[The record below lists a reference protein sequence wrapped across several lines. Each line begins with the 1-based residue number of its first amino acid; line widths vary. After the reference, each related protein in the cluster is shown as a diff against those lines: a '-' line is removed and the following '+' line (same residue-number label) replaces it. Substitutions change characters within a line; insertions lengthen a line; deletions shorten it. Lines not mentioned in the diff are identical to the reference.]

1 MEVLRAL
8 TRISL
13 RILPT
18 YNRGSFFDYICY
30 TRKTNIVNMFTVY
43 SKRDCAYCQ
52 SVLKLLTIK
61 KFEYEV
67 KVLGRDFTREQFVE
81 QFGVTTFPQVYYN
94 EELLGGAKD
103 TAVYIRE
110 NLS

>member
-1 MEVLRAL
+1 
-8 TRISL
+8 
-13 RILPT
+13 
-18 YNRGSFFDYICY
+18 
-30 TRKTNIVNMFTVY
+30 MFTVY

-52 SVLKLLTIK
+52 SIIKLLTLK
-61 KFEYEV
+61 EFAYET
-67 KVLGRDFTREQFVE
+67 KVLGRDFTREQFIE
-81 QFGVTTFPQVYYN
+81 KFGVTTFPQVYYN